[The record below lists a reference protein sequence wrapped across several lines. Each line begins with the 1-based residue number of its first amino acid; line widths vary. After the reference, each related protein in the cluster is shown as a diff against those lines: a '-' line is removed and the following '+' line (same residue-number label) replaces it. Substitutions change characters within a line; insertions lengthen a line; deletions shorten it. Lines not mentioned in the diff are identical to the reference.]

1 VLHITNIIE
10 KLTKIITF
18 IEIGSST
25 PLYVEKDTIDESNT
39 IMVVRSKMKI
49 NEVFLL
55 SIKLE

>member
-39 IMVVRSKMKI
+39 IMVVKSKMKI
-49 NEVFLL
+49 SEVFLF

>member
-1 VLHITNIIE
+1 VLPITNIIE

-18 IEIGSST
+18 VEIGSST

-39 IMVVRSKMKI
+39 MMVEKSKMKTS
-49 NEVFLL
+49 EVFLF

>member
-39 IMVVRSKMKI
+39 IMAVKSKMKI
-49 NEVFLL
+49 SEVFLF

>member
-1 VLHITNIIE
+1 VLPITNIIE

-18 IEIGSST
+18 VEIGSST

-39 IMVVRSKMKI
+39 IMVVKSKMKTS
-49 NEVFLL
+49 EVFLF

>member
-39 IMVVRSKMKI
+39 IMVVKSKMKTS
-49 NEVFLL
+49 EVFLF

>member
-39 IMVVRSKMKI
+39 IMVVKSKMKKG
-49 NEVFLL
+49 EVFLL